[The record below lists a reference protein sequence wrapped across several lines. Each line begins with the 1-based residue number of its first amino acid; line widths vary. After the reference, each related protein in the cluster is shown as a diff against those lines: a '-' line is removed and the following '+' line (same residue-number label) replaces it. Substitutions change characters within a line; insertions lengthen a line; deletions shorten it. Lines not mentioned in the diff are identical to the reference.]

1 LHPCK
6 SVFYDLLGATSTF
19 SIGILNYTSIGGAT
33 MYRCMDNYCPPEM
46 PTLKE
51 FGVCVES
58 LSDCYKMDMKLTV
71 KLNVSDY
78 RYYCI

>member
-1 LHPCK
+1 
-6 SVFYDLLGATSTF
+6 
-19 SIGILNYTSIGGAT
+19 

>member
-1 LHPCK
+1 
-6 SVFYDLLGATSTF
+6 
-19 SIGILNYTSIGGAT
+19 
-33 MYRCMDNYCPPEM
+33 MDNYCPPEM